1 MLRALFIFL
10 SKANWAQKFIMNWKF
25 AWRVASKFIA
35 GTSISEAIDVVR
47 ELNDQG
53 FHVTLDHLGENSVS
67 VEDTI
72 KSTEEVCKLLVNIS
86 QNSVKANVSIKL
98 SQLGLTF
105 DKELCKNNLLKIIN
119 TAKEFNNFI
128 RIDMEDS
135 SLTSDTLEIV
145 NWAHEIYPKIG
156 TVIQSY
162 LYRSEKDVSDL
173 MKNCITIRMVKGAYK
188 EPESVAFPKKK
199 DVDQNFDFLVN
210 ECFEK
215 IMDCKYRKIN
225 ENGQIPPLI
234 AIASHDK
241 SRIDYAIKQAEK
253 YGLSKDHFEFQMLYG
268 IRRDLQNNYVKL
280 GYHVRVYVPY
290 GTHWYP
296 YFMRRLAERPANVW
310 FFLSNFY
317 R

>member
-1 MLRALFIFL
+1 MLRAFFIFL

-25 AWRVASKFIA
+25 AWRVASRFIA
-35 GTSISEAIDVVR
+35 GTSISEAIDVVSK
-47 ELNDQG
+47 LNEQG
-53 FHVTLDHLGENSVS
+53 FHVTLDHLGENSAS
-67 VEDTI
+67 VDDTL
-72 KSTEEVCKLLVNIS
+72 KSTEEICQLLDNINR
-86 QNSVKANVSIKL
+86 NSMKANVSIKL
-98 SQLGLTF
+98 SQLGLTL
-105 DKELCKNNLLKIIN
+105 DKELCKNNLLQIIN
-119 TAKEFNNFI
+119 TAKENNNFI

-145 NWAHEIYPKIG
+145 NWAHDLYPEIG

-173 MKNCITIRMVKGAYK
+173 MNNCITIRMVKGAYK

-199 DVDQNFDFLVN
+199 DVDQNFDLLVN
-210 ECFEK
+210 KCFEK
-215 IMDCKYRKIN
+215 VKDCKSGKIN
-225 ENGQIPPLI
+225 GNGQIPPLI

-241 SRIDYAIKQAEK
+241 NRLDFAIEQAEK
-253 YGLSKDHFEFQMLYG
+253 LGLSKDHFELQMLYG
-268 IRRDLQNNYVKL
+268 IRHDLQNNYVRL

-310 FFLSNFY
+310 FFLSNLF